1 MTSPSQKVMKCMPDV
16 SLVLMPFAAVERP
29 SLALGLL
36 KSCLRDAGIDA
47 QVEYANLDFVEFTS
61 LEVSEW
67 VIKQGPQFLLGEWV
81 FAGAA
86 FPEHDFEVDKFF
98 STQPNKVGMKKISEL
113 RERVPEF
120 IDEVAQRVLASR
132 PRIVGC
138 SSVFQQ
144 HCASLA
150 LLRRIRELA
159 PEVVT
164 VMGGGNCEGSMGLAT
179 HRHFEWVDYVVS
191 GEADQVFPELCR
203 QLLAEQGEIGGPG
216 VLTPSHRGLPADVGR
231 PQIQALDSTPVPDF
245 DDYFHRLSKLSCRER
260 VRPGLPIETSRG
272 CWWGEKHHCSFCG
285 LNGSGMNFRTKS
297 PERVISE
304 LAELSDRYQLQSFEP
319 VDNILDLSY
328 FDSVLPRLAAE
339 GRPYRLFYETK
350 ANLQYSHLEKLVAAG
365 VRWIQPGIESL
376 HDGVLELIK
385 KGTTGMANLM
395 LLKWSRELGIR
406 LSWNFIF
413 GFPGEEE
420 VWYEEMLSWLPL
432 ITHLQPPSDAFP
444 VRIDRFSPYHL
455 DPQKYSLELR
465 PMPSY
470 QEVYPL
476 PERDL
481 EELAYYFA
489 DVRRTLRPIHAK
501 LIDLCQDWREAHW
514 RATALLC
521 IDDDGTTL
529 KVLDTRG
536 CARER
541 RQELVG
547 VDREVYLACDRAR
560 SLESL
565 AVQFGPQVESVLVDQ
580 VERRLTLRVDDR
592 YLALGVRGSIP
603 SLFMP
608 NPGGEILPSRRRSD
622 A

>member
-1 MTSPSQKVMKCMPDV
+1 MKSMPDV

-61 LEVSEW
+61 LELSEW
-67 VIKQGPQFLLGEWV
+67 VTKRGPEFLLGEWV

-86 FPEHDFEVDKFF
+86 FSDEDFEVEKFF
-98 STQPNKVGMKKISEL
+98 CTQPDDVGMEKFSKL

-120 IDEVAQRVLASR
+120 IDEVAKRVLASR

-164 VMGGGNCEGSMGLAT
+164 VMGGGNCEGSMGLST

-191 GEADQVFPELCR
+191 GEADHVFPELCR
-203 QLLAEQGEIGGPG
+203 QILAGEGKIGGSG
-216 VLTPSHRGLPADVGR
+216 VLTPAHRMLPAEVGR
-231 PQIQALDSTPVPDF
+231 PQIQELDSTPVPDF
-245 DDYFHRLSKLSCRER
+245 DEYFNRLAKLSCRER

-272 CWWGEKHHCSFCG
+272 CWWGEKHHCTFCG
-285 LNGSGMNFRTKS
+285 LNGSGMNFRAKS
-297 PERVISE
+297 PDRVISE
-304 LAELSDRYQLQSFEP
+304 FAELSGRYQLQSFEP

-328 FDSVLPRLAAE
+328 FESVLPRLAAE
-339 GRPYRLFYETK
+339 GKPYRLFYETK
-350 ANLQYSHLEKLVAAG
+350 ANLRYNHLEKLVAAG

-376 HDGVLELIK
+376 HDDVLKLIN
-385 KGTTGMANLM
+385 KGTTGMANVL

-420 VWYEEMLSWLPL
+420 VWYEEMISWLPL
-432 ITHLQPPSDAFP
+432 ITHLQPPAGAYP
-444 VRIDRFSPYHL
+444 VRIDRFSPYHI
-455 DPQKYSLELR
+455 DPEKYSLELR

-476 PERDL
+476 PEKDL
-481 EELAYYFA
+481 EELAYYFT
-489 DVRRTLRPIHAK
+489 DTRRTQRPVHAK
-501 LIDLCQDWREAHW
+501 LVDLCQEWWDAHW
-514 RATALLC
+514 REKAILS

-529 KVLDTRG
+529 KILDTRQ
-536 CARER
+536 CARDR
-541 RQELVG
+541 RQQLQG

-565 AVQFGPQVESVLVDQ
+565 TVEFGPQAESILVDQ
-580 VERRLTLRVDDR
+580 VEKRLTLRVDDR

-608 NPGGEILPSRRRSD
+608 NPGGEILADRRRSY